1 MNTGQLGGAGFSGL
15 GPRVADPRAAG
26 WRTELRRRQGRSRVA
41 CSPRPRSLCGERE
54 VGADLGLR
62 PEQRTAGRGARPP
75 TLPSRGSE
83 AGLKAP
89 ADRRRAS
96 AHFLAHVGV
105 LPPCPHVEEGRG
117 APRGLFYKDARPIHT
132 SRPPHPHMASASPQ
146 GLNPPK
152 VRTRV
157 TGSGPECLTWQ
168 VEGGIWES
176 GNFKML
182 PGDAHRTGPG
192 NPLFCRRESASI
204 RGPRLPVASVPGCP
218 SSSLQRRSGA
228 SLALAHTGM
237 LQKSTACVIGPDEA
251 LGQTP
256 DGADSTDTQ
265 FILQQSSRTSLLR
278 LKDIFSSRSR

>member
-1 MNTGQLGGAGFSGL
+1 MASAHVWLTLGQLGGGRSFDAVRAGPVWPASPVHGHSAASARSALTWVCAPNSARRAAGL
-15 GPRVADPRAAG
+15 GPRRFLLVVLRPGSRRPQIGGGRAPTS
-26 WRTELRRRQGRSRVA
+26 WLMSVS
-41 CSPRPRSLCGERE
+41 SPRVLTWRRGEGLPRVSFT
-54 VGADLGLR
+54 
-62 PEQRTAGRGARPP
+62 RTPGPFTRAVPP
-75 TLPSRGSE
+75 P
-83 AGLKAP
+83 
-89 ADRRRAS
+89 
-96 AHFLAHVGV
+96 
-105 LPPCPHVEEGRG
+105 
-117 APRGLFYKDARPIHT
+117 
-132 SRPPHPHMASASPQ
+132 MASASPQ

-192 NPLFCRRESASI
+192 NPLFCRQESASI
-204 RGPRLPVASVPGCP
+204 LGPRLPVASVPGCP

-228 SLALAHTGM
+228 SPALAHTGM

-256 DGADSTDTQ
+256 DGADLTDTQ